1 MEVVIALALLAI
13 LAVGLL
19 AWWRREL
26 RVCDVCGASVARD
39 AATCP
44 KCGADFT
51 NSAREYH
58 SLD

>member
-1 MEVVIALALLAI
+1 MEVAIALALLAL
-13 LAVGLL
+13 LAFGLG
-19 AWWRREL
+19 AWWRRQL
-26 RVCDVCGASVARD
+26 PVCDVCGTSVARD